1 MKQSIDLNSDMG
13 EGFGNYELGSTEGI
27 MKHLSSC
34 NIACGYHA
42 GDPNNMEKTV
52 DLAKEYDVNIGAHP
66 GNPDKLGFGRR
77 FMDLNPRE
85 ARNYITYQAGALKAF
100 ADAMDCDIVSGKPHG
115 AMYLWA
121 IESRENAEA
130 VVDGFAKVLPDMV
143 FNLPALDTVFAE
155 EAMDRGFEVV
165 GEFYPQLVYNSEG
178 RVGVERLGGESDPQV
193 CAERVVEFVEDEK
206 TTAADGSTVDLSDRD
221 MVCIHGDLP
230 NADEIARA
238 IREAVEDIGYDI
250 EPAI

>member
-13 EGFGNYELGSTEGI
+13 EGFGNYELGSTEGV

-42 GDPNNMEKTV
+42 GDPNYMKETV
-52 DLAKEYDVNIGAHP
+52 ELAKEYDVNIGAHP

-77 FMDLNPRE
+77 FMDLNPEE
-85 ARNYITYQAGALKAF
+85 ASNYITYQAGALKAF
-100 ADAMDCDIVSGKPHG
+100 TDAQGCEIVSGKPHG
-115 AMYLWA
+115 AMYMWA

-130 VVDGFAKVLPDMV
+130 IVDGFAKVLPDMV
-143 FNLPALDTVFAE
+143 FNLPAVDTVFAE
-155 EAMDRGFEVV
+155 ACRDRGFDVI
-165 GEFYPQLVYNSEG
+165 GEFYPQLVYDSDG
-178 RVGVERLGGESDPQV
+178 SVTVDRLGGESDPQL
-193 CAERVVEFVEDEK
+193 CADRVVEFVEDE
-206 TTAADGSTVDLSDRD
+206 TTTTPDGTTVDLSDRE

-230 NADEIARA
+230 NADEIALA
-238 IREAVEDIGYDI
+238 IHDALEEIGVDI